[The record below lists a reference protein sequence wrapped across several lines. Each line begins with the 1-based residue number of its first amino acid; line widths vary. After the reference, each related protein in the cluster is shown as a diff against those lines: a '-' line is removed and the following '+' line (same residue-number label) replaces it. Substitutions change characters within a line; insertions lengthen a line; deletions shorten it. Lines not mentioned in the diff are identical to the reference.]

1 MMEGGTMRNSKTKKN
16 HRLGLTLVKVIIFT
30 LCITSLLGAGLSE
43 ATLASSE
50 TESSLLLQEI
60 SKLHK
65 DNATLKYQNET
76 LIDTIKKNESLYS
89 KKLADAKI
97 AYLTFDDG
105 PSANTSAILAVLKQY
120 DIKATF
126 FVNGHPHLRDLY
138 RQISDDGHALANHTY
153 SHDYKKIYKSADNFK
168 KDVKK
173 LDTFLKEITGTEPN
187 YILRYPGGSNNHIGR
202 DYGGMGIMNSVIKEM
217 NKEGYLYFDW
227 NVDSSDAYVFRQT
240 KDNIVQAVLTQSS
253 TLNHPIILM
262 HDLDP
267 KTTTVEA
274 LPEIIEGL
282 LSKGFAFDV
291 LSKDTHAPQ
300 FKVVN

>member
-1 MMEGGTMRNSKTKKN
+1 MRKGGTMRNPNAKKN
-16 HRLGLTLVKVIIFT
+16 HRLGLTFVKVIIFT

-50 TESSLLLQEI
+50 NQSSLLLQEI

-65 DNATLKYQNET
+65 DNATLKCQNET
-76 LIDTIKKNESLYS
+76 LIDIIKKNESLYI
-89 KKLADAKI
+89 KKLANAKI

-105 PSANTSAILAVLKQY
+105 PSSNTSAILAVLKQY

-138 RQISDDGHALANHTY
+138 KQISDDGHALANHTY

-168 KDVKK
+168 KDVKE
-173 LDTFLKEITGTEPN
+173 LDTFLKETTVTEPN

-202 DYGGMGIMNSVIKEM
+202 NYGGIGIMNSVIKEM

-227 NVDSSDAYVFRQT
+227 NVDSSDAYVSRQT
-240 KDNIVQAVLTQSS
+240 KDNIVQAVLTQSN
-253 TLNHPIILM
+253 TLNNPIILM
-262 HDLDP
+262 HDLDS

-282 LSKGFAFDV
+282 LNKGFTFDV
-291 LSKDTHAPQ
+291 LSKDTPAPQ